1 MKLSSTIVV
10 LSIVGLLAFTNPKLD
25 SYEQYI
31 HQLITQEANKR
42 DDVTRTLGTLF
53 GGVASSLITSS
64 TVRNN
69 YVLFSTYDSNL
80 GGRHLKFLGIL
91 GNFFQLT
98 AQKSQEVRSN

>member
-42 DDVTRTLGTLF
+42 DDVTRTMGTLF

-80 GGRHLKFLGIL
+80 GTRHLKFVGVL
-91 GNFFQLT
+91 GNFFQIS
-98 AQKSQEVRSN
+98 AQKSQEVRAN

>member
-1 MKLSSTIVV
+1 MKLSSTIIV

-25 SYEQYI
+25 SYEQHI
-31 HQLITQEANKR
+31 HQIITQEADKR

-53 GGVASSLITSS
+53 GGVASSFIAGS

-80 GGRHLKFLGIL
+80 GTRHVKFVGVL
-91 GNFFQLT
+91 GNFFQT
-98 AQKSQEVRSN
+98 SSTDR

>member
-31 HQLITQEANKR
+31 HQVITQEANKR
-42 DDVTRTLGTLF
+42 DDLTRTLGTLF
-53 GGVASSLITSS
+53 GGVASSFIANS

-69 YVLFSTYDSNL
+69 YVLFSTYESNL
-80 GGRHLKFLGIL
+80 GNQHLKVVGIL
-91 GNFFQLT
+91 GNFFQI
-98 AQKSQEVRSN
+98 SQSQGNDRAP

>member
-1 MKLSSTIVV
+1 MKLTSTIVA

-31 HQLITQEANKR
+31 HQVITQEANKR
-42 DDVTRTLGTLF
+42 DDLTQTLGTIF
-53 GGVASSLITSS
+53 GGVASSLIASS

-80 GGRHLKFLGIL
+80 GNRHLKYVGVL
-91 GNFFQLT
+91 GNFFQI
-98 AQKSQEVRSN
+98 SSR

>member
-1 MKLSSTIVV
+1 MKLSSTIIV

-25 SYEQYI
+25 SYEQHI
-31 HQLITQEANKR
+31 HQIITQEADKR

-53 GGVASSLITSS
+53 GGVASSFIANS

-80 GGRHLKFLGIL
+80 GTRHVKFVGVL
-91 GNFFQLT
+91 GNFFQT
-98 AQKSQEVRSN
+98 SSTDR